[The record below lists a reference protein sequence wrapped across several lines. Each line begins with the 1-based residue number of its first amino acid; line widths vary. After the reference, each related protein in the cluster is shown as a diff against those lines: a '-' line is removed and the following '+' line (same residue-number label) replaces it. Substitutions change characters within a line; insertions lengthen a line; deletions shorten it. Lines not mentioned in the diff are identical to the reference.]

1 MQKFVE
7 DVCKL
12 WDFLTKKERIEG
24 INEEKSDFFH
34 KPKIICIF
42 CKKKKSYTFT
52 YYINVIVK
60 YSFIYVS
67 HAIVH
72 TKCFLFCL

>member
-24 INEEKSDFFH
+24 INEEKSDFFTNRNY
-34 KPKIICIF
+34 IF
-42 CKKKKSYTFT
+42 CKKSYTFT
-52 YYINVIVK
+52 YYINVTVK

>member
-1 MQKFVE
+1 MLLMQKFVE

-34 KPKIICIF
+34 KPKIV
-42 CKKKKSYTFT
+42 Y
-52 YYINVIVK
+52 
-60 YSFIYVS
+60 
-67 HAIVH
+67 
-72 TKCFLFCL
+72 

>member
-1 MQKFVE
+1 MLLMQKFVE

-34 KPKIICIF
+34 KPKIIYF
-42 CKKKKSYTFT
+42 VKKNHILLLITLMSP
-52 YYINVIVK
+52 
-60 YSFIYVS
+60 
-67 HAIVH
+67 
-72 TKCFLFCL
+72 